1 MSNVHSVL
9 IAGLGGQGVITVAT
23 LLTNAAWR
31 AGYDVKRSEI
41 HGMSQ
46 RGGSVTSDVRFGTT
60 VMSPMI
66 PIGCADYLL
75 VLDQSQ
81 CERVTPWVRSTG
93 VIVTP
98 DVIDASQLRNRRT
111 LNVALLAALSTHLPI
126 TDSVW
131 QSTLPAVLPARILDV
146 NLEAWALGRA
156 VGTQPRTP

>member
-1 MSNVHSVL
+1 MDRIFNIL
-9 IAGLGGQGVITVAT
+9 IVGVGGQGIILASDIASK
-23 LLTNAAWR
+23 AAAL
-31 AGYDVKRSEI
+31 AGFDSKKSEI